1 MWTNVPNIFASASIS
16 WQSWNPPPNPSTVH
30 LPVAVYIM
38 FVYCKKIMKKKT
50 FLLYIFVKKYWLLT
64 HCIITLLLYGFTK
77 YNFQQ
82 FTPLFSC
89 EPCSVYFTMPYP
101 ISCQLI
107 QGQEKIFSLF
117 SIGTRDTIYG
127 YVMDTILTMFVLGVP
142 V

>member
-1 MWTNVPNIFASASIS
+1 MWTNFPHIFASPSIS
-16 WQSWNPPPNPSTVH
+16 WQSWHPPPNPSTVH
-30 LPVAVYIM
+30 LPLAVYIM
-38 FVYCKKIMKKKT
+38 FVYCKKIMKKKKHFYYI
-50 FLLYIFVKKYWLLT
+50 FLLKKYWLLT

-82 FTPLFSC
+82 LTPLFSC
-89 EPCSVYFTMPYP
+89 DPCSVYFTISYP

-127 YVMDTILTMFVLGVP
+127 YVMDQFSQCLR
-142 V
+142 